1 MRYASALETLLLTD
15 PRRMNILHIVQSLC
29 PESWIGAGFV
39 RDAVWDHLHHS
50 APQPPAGDVDVIW
63 LNSHAMEIE
72 ADIEMEN
79 RLRERAPDVEWSVK
93 NQARM
98 HLRNG
103 DTPYSSLFAALWH
116 WPETATAV
124 AVRLAGKAR
133 IEIIAPFGL
142 DDLFGLRLQ
151 PTPHFKGR
159 KYPQFRRRVE
169 EKRWLARYPHLA
181 LIAADDIPPGLC

>member
-15 PRRMNILHIVQSLC
+15 PRRRNILHIVHSLF

-39 RDAVWDHLHHS
+39 RDAVWDHLHHN

-63 LNSHAMEIE
+63 LNPHEMAIE

-79 RLRERAPDVEWSVK
+79 RLREHAPEVTWSVK

-103 DTPYSSLFAALWH
+103 DEPYSSLLAALRH

-124 AVRLAGKAR
+124 AVRLADKAR

-142 DDLFGLRLQ
+142 DDLFGLRLR
-151 PTPHFKGR
+151 PTPHFTGR
-159 KYPQFRRRVE
+159 KYSQFRRRVE